1 MNTLHDDFEIQWQH
15 RQRALNDAKDNV
27 PSDEVI
33 LGMAKKAQKRVKVKI
48 RWISYAAAAC
58 LVFGVLLFGL
68 TKQNNKEITFLCNSG
83 CSVQDVIVSAN
94 RIVNQ

>member
-1 MNTLHDDFEIQWQH
+1 MNTLHDDFELQWQH
-15 RQRALNDAKDNV
+15 RQQAMNDVQNAV
-27 PSDEVI
+27 PSDE
-33 LGMAKKAQKRVKVKI
+33 LLLDMAKKAQKRVKVKI

-58 LVFGVLLFGL
+58 LIFGVLLFGL
-68 TKQNNKEITFLCNSG
+68 TKQNTKEITFLCNSG